1 MVKIFFMIVFLWYF
15 ILLIKFLYYSIV
27 VLKNRENDIIMH
39 NQVLCHNFF
48 YHKNFYSNSTAA
60 QTKDPATWRTAQGPF
75 GKHQYIDIDI
85 DIDPGIRCCRRRV
98 RGRGS
103 RDCNC
108 GCGCGCDCGA
118 GAGGGSYCQFDC
130 KYNCDGN
137 DECSRWMED
146 GTGLVWP
153 GSSWRCFLLSIVIV
167 VVIVDPLTIFAT
179 SHLAESLCSTL
190 RGQHQN
196 LLV

>member
-1 MVKIFFMIVFLWYF
+1 MTTSCTIKCCAIIF
-15 ILLIKFLYYSIV
+15 SITKTFTPM
-27 VLKNRENDIIMH
+27 LRR
-39 NQVLCHNFF
+39 
-48 YHKNFYSNSTAA
+48 HKRRTGQLGIPSKGHLVSINTLTSTSTSTLASGAADAVSEGGEVGIATAA
-60 QTKDPATWRTAQGPF
+60 AAAAVTAGQG
-75 GKHQYIDIDI
+75 
-85 DIDPGIRCCRRRV
+85 R
-98 RGRGS
+98 
-103 RDCNC
+103 
-108 GCGCGCDCGA
+108 
-118 GAGGGSYCQFDC
+118 GGGSYCQFDC